1 MHKAGGII
9 ALIAGIL
16 SVFSLAFTFFF
27 NAADAVFAGAD
38 NAEATAGYLVGGFFV
53 ISAVIV
59 LSIIILNTR
68 GRVPAILLI
77 AACVLALFNDWTGGF
92 VSVNLA
98 FALLGGLFA
107 LVRGPSPTK
116 H

>member
-1 MHKAGGII
+1 MHRAGGII

-16 SVFSLAFTFFF
+16 SVFSLIFTFFF

-68 GRVPAILLI
+68 GRVPAIMLSVI
-77 AACVLALFNDWTGGF
+77 CILALFYNWTGGF

-107 LVRGPSPTK
+107 LVPAK
-116 H
+116 Q